1 MTQGNIDDRTVFEDL
16 KDSWTKQALS
26 YKAANEPSSTT
37 SLWKSVLPEPGSKS
51 SSASE
56 SNSSGNSSGK
66 QASISIASGG
76 SKQAEQM
83 MNVANNILLSIY
95 NEDLGSIKGLLSK
108 IDELVEAA
116 NPSDSKSIEA
126 SKADLSKKAFN
137 AAEEKY
143 KSVLM
148 MLAGVDGA
156 AALYDKASADYNNFS
171 SLRQRLED
179 NPQAYIAYKKAQ
191 MYNELS
197 NYIKA
202 AGESIAYERVGVGNM
217 VNGIANIFQAHAQQG
232 LNLFNQEMSIRND
245 ARLEKQAQQ
254 NTAVHNNNMIDIE
267 TKKIIITYG
276 LPEAAYTEVW
286 NVVSQNDKL
295 PKAEYNRK
303 INEIINKYQQR

>member
-1 MTQGNIDDRTVFEDL
+1 MEASMVQGNIDDRNVFEKL
-16 KDSWTKQALS
+16 KDNWLNKASPDYSSSWG
-26 YKAANEPSSTT
+26 
-37 SLWKSVLPEPGSKS
+37 SVLSDKGSKS
-51 SSASE
+51 SNDSK
-56 SNSSGNSSGK
+56 SNSSGNSSGGK
-66 QASISIASGG
+66 ASISVASGG
-76 SKQAEQM
+76 SKEAEQM
-83 MNVANNILLSIY
+83 MSVANDILLSIY
-95 NEDLGSIKGLLSK
+95 HEDLGSVKELLSK
-108 IDELVEAA
+108 IDELVETS

-202 AGESIAYERVGVGNM
+202 AGDSISYEKVAVGNM
-217 VNGIANIFQAHAQQG
+217 VNGVANIFQAHAQQG
-232 LNLFNQEMSIRND
+232 LNLFNQEMKLRDESRQ
-245 ARLEKQAQQ
+245 E
-254 NTAVHNNNMIDIE
+254 TADKNNMIHRDTQMILS
-267 TKKIIITYG
+267 KYV
-276 LPEAAYTEVW
+276 LPEAAYADVYSL
-286 NVVSQNDKL
+286 VSE
-295 PKAEYNRK
+295 AGK
-303 INEIINKYQQR
+303 IKQKEFNERLTKIINKYPQR

>member
-1 MTQGNIDDRTVFEDL
+1 METSMAQGNIDDRTVFEDL
-16 KDSWTKQALS
+16 KDRWRTK
-26 YKAANEPSSTT
+26 EPSATAS
-37 SLWKSVLPEPGSKS
+37 SWKSVLPDKESKS
-51 SSASE
+51 SSTSE

-66 QASISIASGG
+66 KASISVASGG
-76 SKQAEQM
+76 SKQADQM
-83 MNVANNILLSIY
+83 MSVANDILLSIY

-202 AGESIAYERVGVGNM
+202 AGDSIAYERVGVGNM

-232 LNLFNQEMSIRND
+232 LNRFNQEMSLRSD
-245 ARLEKQAQQ
+245 ARQELQSQQ
-254 NTAVHNNNMIDIE
+254 NTAVHNNNMIDREAQRILV
-267 TKKIIITYG
+267 TYG
-276 LPEAAYTEVW
+276 LPEEAYYRVRGL
-286 NVVSQNDKL
+286 VSKTDEMTKTQ
-295 PKAEYNRK
+295 YNIEMNK
-303 INEIINKYQQR
+303 IINDFTVKR

>member
-1 MTQGNIDDRTVFEDL
+1 METSMAQGNTDDRTVFQQL
-16 KDSWTKQALS
+16 KDKWTTEDFP
-26 YKAANEPSSTT
+26 AAAWE
-37 SLWKSVLPEPGSKS
+37 SVLSGRGSKS
-51 SSASE
+51 SSSSE
-56 SNSSGNSSGK
+56 SNSSGNSSDRK
-66 QASISIASGG
+66 ASISVASGG
-76 SKQAEQM
+76 SKQADEM
-83 MNVANNILLSIY
+83 MSVANDILLSIY
-95 NEDLGSIKGLLSK
+95 KEDLGSIKGLLSK
-108 IDELVEAA
+108 IDELVEAS

-202 AGESIAYERVGVGNM
+202 AGDSISYERVGVGNM
-217 VNGIANIFQAHAQQG
+217 VNGVANIFQARAQQG
-232 LNLFNQEMSIRND
+232 LNLFNQEMRIRD
-245 ARLEKQAQQ
+245 DSRAD
-254 NTAVHNNNMIDIE
+254 AVHRNNMINQQ
-267 TKKIIITYG
+267 TQIILNKYR
-276 LPEAAYTEVW
+276 LPEDAYAEVRE
-286 NVVSQNDKL
+286 VVSNNDKL
-295 PKAEYNRK
+295 TKSQFNERLSK
-303 INEIINKYQQR
+303 IIYKYQ

>member
-1 MTQGNIDDRTVFEDL
+1 
-16 KDSWTKQALS
+16 
-26 YKAANEPSSTT
+26 
-37 SLWKSVLPEPGSKS
+37 
-51 SSASE
+51 
-56 SNSSGNSSGK
+56 
-66 QASISIASGG
+66 
-76 SKQAEQM
+76 M
-83 MNVANNILLSIY
+83 MSVANDILLSIY

-191 MYNELS
+191 MYNS
-197 NYIKA
+197 
-202 AGESIAYERVGVGNM
+202 V
-217 VNGIANIFQAHAQQG
+217 
-232 LNLFNQEMSIRND
+232 
-245 ARLEKQAQQ
+245 
-254 NTAVHNNNMIDIE
+254 
-267 TKKIIITYG
+267 
-276 LPEAAYTEVW
+276 
-286 NVVSQNDKL
+286 
-295 PKAEYNRK
+295 
-303 INEIINKYQQR
+303 

>member
-1 MTQGNIDDRTVFEDL
+1 MEASMGQVNIDDRTVFEQL
-16 KDSWTKQALS
+16 KDSWTAKALS
-26 YKAANEPSSTT
+26 ATASS
-37 SLWKSVLPEPGSKS
+37 WGSVLPDKESKS
-51 SSASE
+51 SSTSE

-66 QASISIASGG
+66 KASISVASGG
-76 SKQAEQM
+76 SKEAEQM
-83 MNVANNILLSIY
+83 MRVANDILLSIY
-95 NEDLGSIKGLLSK
+95 NEDLGSIKGLLGK
-108 IDELVEAA
+108 IDELVEAS
-116 NPSDSKSIEA
+116 NPGDSKSIEA
-126 SKADLSKKAFN
+126 SKADLSKKTFN

-202 AGESIAYERVGVGNM
+202 AGDSISYERVGVGNM

-232 LNLFNQEMSIRND
+232 LNLFNQEMSLRSD
-245 ARLEKQAQQ
+245 ARQEQQALQ
-254 NTAVHNNNMIDIE
+254 NTAVHNNNMINQE
-267 TKKIIITYG
+267 TQIILAKYG
-276 LPEAAYTEVW
+276 LPEAAYGDVHLL
-286 NVVSQNDKL
+286 VSKQNEIDQK
-295 PKAEYNRK
+295 EYNRELNK
-303 INEIINKYQQR
+303 IINYFTVKQR

>member
-1 MTQGNIDDRTVFEDL
+1 METSMAQGNIDDRTVFEQL
-16 KDSWTKQALS
+16 KDSWTAKALS
-26 YKAANEPSSTT
+26 ATASS
-37 SLWKSVLPEPGSKS
+37 WKSVLPDKESKS
-51 SSASE
+51 SSTSE

-66 QASISIASGG
+66 KASISVASGG

-83 MNVANNILLSIY
+83 MNVANDILLSIY

-116 NPSDSKSIEA
+116 NPGDSKSIEA

-202 AGESIAYERVGVGNM
+202 AGDSIAYERVGVGNM

-232 LNLFNQEMSIRND
+232 LNAFNQEMSLRSD
-245 ARLEKQAQQ
+245 ARQELQSQQ
-254 NTAVHNNNMIDIE
+254 NTAVHNNNMIDREAQRILV
-267 TKKIIITYG
+267 TYG
-276 LPEAAYTEVW
+276 LPEEAYYRVRGL
-286 NVVSQNDKL
+286 VSKTDEMTKTQ
-295 PKAEYNRK
+295 YNIEMNK
-303 INEIINKYQQR
+303 IINDFTVKR

>member
-1 MTQGNIDDRTVFEDL
+1 MKQGNIEDRNVFEQLIDNRQPEESSDYL
-16 KDSWTKQALS
+16 SAWGSAL
-26 YKAANEPSSTT
+26 
-37 SLWKSVLPEPGSKS
+37 PGSS
-51 SSASE
+51 SE
-56 SNSSGNSSGK
+56 SNSSGNSSGRK
-66 QASISIASGG
+66 ASTSVASGG
-76 SKQAEQM
+76 SKEADQM
-83 MNVANNILLSIY
+83 ISVANDILLSIY
-95 NEDLGSIKGLLSK
+95 KEDLGSIKGLLSK
-108 IDELVEAA
+108 IDELVEIS

-156 AALYDKASADYNNFS
+156 AALYDKASVDYNNFS

-202 AGESIAYERVGVGNM
+202 AGDSISYERVGVGNM

-232 LNLFNQEMSIRND
+232 LNSFNQEMKLRDDSR
-245 ARLEKQAQQ
+245 QS
-254 NTAVHNNNMIDIE
+254 AVHNNNMINQE
-267 TKKIIITYG
+267 TLKILSATG
-276 LPEAAYTEVW
+276 LPEEAYGRVW
-286 NVVSQNDKL
+286 DVVSKTDELSKS
-295 PKAEYNRK
+295 EYNRRLNK
-303 INEIINKYQQR
+303 IINDFTVKQR

>member
-1 MTQGNIDDRTVFEDL
+1 MQGNTDDRNVFQQL
-16 KDSWTKQALS
+16 KDKWTTEDFP
-26 YKAANEPSSTT
+26 AAAWE
-37 SLWKSVLPEPGSKS
+37 SVLSGRGSKS

-56 SNSSGNSSGK
+56 SNSSGNSSDRK
-66 QASISIASGG
+66 ASISVASGG
-76 SKQAEQM
+76 SKEADEM
-83 MNVANNILLSIY
+83 MSVANDILLSIY
-95 NEDLGSIKGLLSK
+95 KEDLGSIKGLLGK
-108 IDELVEAA
+108 IDELVEAS

-202 AGESIAYERVGVGNM
+202 AGDSISYERVGVGNM
-217 VNGIANIFQAHAQQG
+217 VNGVANIFQAHAQQG
-232 LNLFNQEMSIRND
+232 LNLFNQEMRIRDDSRAEVVHENNQI
-245 ARLEKQAQQ
+245 RQQ
-254 NTAVHNNNMIDIE
+254 TQ
-267 TKKIIITYG
+267 IILNKYR
-276 LPEAAYTEVW
+276 LPEDAYAEVW
-286 NVVSQNDKL
+286 EVVSNNDKL
-295 PKAEYNRK
+295 TKSQFNEKLSK
-303 INEIINKYQQR
+303 IIYKYQ

>member
-1 MTQGNIDDRTVFEDL
+1 MAQGNIDDRTVYEKL
-16 KDSWTKQALS
+16 KDKWTAQFA
-26 YKAANEPSSTT
+26 PSSTT

-66 QASISIASGG
+66 KASISIASGG

-83 MNVANNILLSIY
+83 MNVANDILLSIY
-95 NEDLGSIKGLLSK
+95 NEDLGSIKGLLGK

-202 AGESIAYERVGVGNM
+202 AGDSIAYERVGVGNM
-217 VNGIANIFQAHAQQG
+217 VIGIANIFQAHAQQG
-232 LNLFNQEMSIRND
+232 INSFNKEMKTKEDIR
-245 ARLEKQAQQ
+245 AQ
-254 NTAVHNNNMIDIE
+254 AVHNNNMINQQ
-267 TKKIIITYG
+267 TQIILNKYR
-276 LPEAAYTEVW
+276 LPEEAYAEVW
-286 NVVSQNDKL
+286 EVVSNNDKL
-295 PKAEYNRK
+295 TKSQF
-303 INEIINKYQQR
+303 NERLSKVIYKYQQR

>member
-1 MTQGNIDDRTVFEDL
+1 METSMVQGNIEDRNVFVQL
-16 KDSWTKQALS
+16 KDKWTTEEFPAW
-26 YKAANEPSSTT
+26 E
-37 SLWKSVLPEPGSKS
+37 SVLPESGPNLSN
-51 SSASE
+51 ASE
-56 SNSSGNSSGK
+56 SNSSGNSSGGK
-66 QASISIASGG
+66 ASISVASGG
-76 SKQAEQM
+76 SKEADQM
-83 MNVANNILLSIY
+83 MSVANDILLSIY
-95 NEDLGSIKGLLSK
+95 NEDLGSIKGLLGK
-108 IDELVEAA
+108 IDELVETS

-156 AALYDKASADYNNFS
+156 AALYDKASVDYNNFS

-202 AGESIAYERVGVGNM
+202 AGDSISYERVGVGNM

-232 LNLFNQEMSIRND
+232 LNLFNQEMRLREDSRNS
-245 ARLEKQAQQ
+245 
-254 NTAVHNNNMIDIE
+254 AVHNSNMINQE
-267 TKKIIITYG
+267 TQIILNRYG
-276 LPEAAYTEVW
+276 LPEAAYGHVREL
-286 NVVSQNDKL
+286 VSRTDELSEK
-295 PKAEYNRK
+295 EYNRK
-303 INEIINKYQQR
+303 LNDIINYYQQG